1 MPTKSHD
8 SCQGRTFQAAEK
20 PAFFGWPVKS
30 MPLSCGSRF
39 KQTDL
44 AHGRTV
50 LLGGGRD
57 DAVHPQVFHDLPVM
71 IGDVP
76 HGRDRYPKTLSV
88 VSSQLS
94 VLSFQFSVLSW

>member
-1 MPTKSHD
+1 MHTKSHD
-8 SCQGRTFQAAEK
+8 SCQGMTFQAAEK

-44 AHGRTV
+44 AHGQTV
-50 LLGGGRD
+50 LLGGARD